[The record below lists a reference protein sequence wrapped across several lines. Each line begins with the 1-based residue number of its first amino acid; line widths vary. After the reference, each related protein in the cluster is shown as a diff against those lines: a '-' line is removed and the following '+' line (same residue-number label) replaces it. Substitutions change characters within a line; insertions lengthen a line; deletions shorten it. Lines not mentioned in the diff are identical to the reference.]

1 MLNQKTSLAA
11 FVAGPCRCFL
21 PLCQYCVTLLTGA
34 YFGAMY
40 KQIALML
47 IASLLCFSTQ
57 KAFGLPESK
66 QVMIVAIKEWVT
78 AETKLESS
86 QINVNALDRRLQVPE
101 CVSDFS
107 ISFPYSKSQKTVK
120 VECNSPQWS
129 AYIGIQLDNDQP
141 ALVYVRSHSAGDV
154 VTKDS
159 VKPTLVSR
167 SVRGTMSAHEQLAGK
182 QLIRSVSA
190 GQMVLKNQYSAS
202 MAVFEL
208 KNDIL
213 KGELIT
219 KDSVTTVYKAYS
231 SVSNKNSFPIK
242 LLDNATAARDIRAKT
257 ILARSDLNIRHLVLM
272 PTKTIARGE
281 KLSSSNVEVRPFYG
295 KLAADTLYLLPDVR
309 TMESI
314 RPLRPNQPIRS
325 SDLIPSLMVK
335 KGDSV
340 ILASGSGLLSITTT
354 MVSLENGKLDQQ
366 INLLNSESNE
376 KVRAIITG
384 PGRARSVQSKIK

>member
-1 MLNQKTSLAA
+1 
-11 FVAGPCRCFL
+11 
-21 PLCQYCVTLLTGA
+21 
-34 YFGAMY
+34 MY

-86 QINVNALDRRLQVPE
+86 QIKVNALDRRLQVPE

-231 SVSNKNSFPIK
+231 SVSNKNSFP
-242 LLDNATAARDIRAKT
+242 
-257 ILARSDLNIRHLVLM
+257 
-272 PTKTIARGE
+272 
-281 KLSSSNVEVRPFYG
+281 
-295 KLAADTLYLLPDVR
+295 LYIYCPML
-309 TMESI
+309 
-314 RPLRPNQPIRS
+314 
-325 SDLIPSLMVK
+325 
-335 KGDSV
+335 
-340 ILASGSGLLSITTT
+340 GLWS
-354 MVSLENGKLDQQ
+354 Q
-366 INLLNSESNE
+366 
-376 KVRAIITG
+376 
-384 PGRARSVQSKIK
+384 